1 MEQPDFF
8 AIPSPCIGVCR
19 ANNKGYCVG
28 CLRSREERHNW
39 LKMTDG
45 ERHQTM
51 RLLALRRKKVEQAKW
66 EKSRDF
72 GAAPEQE
79 DLDFDFD

>member
-1 MEQPDFF
+1 
-8 AIPSPCIGVCR
+8 
-19 ANNKGYCVG
+19 
-28 CLRSREERHNW
+28 
-39 LKMTDG
+39 MTDG

-72 GAAPEQE
+72 GVAPEQE